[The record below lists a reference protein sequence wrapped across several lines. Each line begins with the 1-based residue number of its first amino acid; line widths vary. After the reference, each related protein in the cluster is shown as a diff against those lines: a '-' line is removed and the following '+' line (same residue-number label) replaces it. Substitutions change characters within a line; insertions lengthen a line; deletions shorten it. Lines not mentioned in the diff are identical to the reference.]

1 MIRKLLVFAAAS
13 SLAACATADRLSE
26 VGSTPQL
33 SPIENPALYATGPS
47 TNTAQNTQYNAPSP
61 YGGQGAQ
68 YGQPQQGAQ
77 GAQTGAYPPPPA
89 SQYGNNYASN
99 AGAIPANYDVS
110 PTNSLWTPGR
120 QTFFGDP
127 RAASPG
133 DILTVNINIADSA
146 NVQNSTNRS
155 RSASEDSDLTN
166 FLGGEAALSQF
177 FNDAVDPTSLASF
190 GSSGSHA
197 GTGAV
202 TRQETINLSIAA
214 VVTGRM
220 PNGNLAISGRQE
232 VRINNEIRELL
243 VSGVVRPQDIASD
256 NTIRHTQIAEARIS
270 YGGRGHISDVQRPR
284 MGQEVFDI
292 LWPF

>member
-1 MIRKLLVFAAAS
+1 MIRKLLVFSAA
-13 SLAACATADRLSE
+13 LALTACATADRLAE
-26 VGSTPQL
+26 VGSTPAL
-33 SPIENPALYATGPS
+33 TPIENPALYATGP
-47 TNTAQNTQYNAPSP
+47 NPNPAYGDQYNTPPSR
-61 YGGQGAQ
+61 GGQSSGGG
-68 YGQPQQGAQ
+68 GQAG
-77 GAQTGAYPPPPA
+77 YPPQPA
-89 SQYGNNYASN
+89 YGAN
-99 AGAIPANYDVS
+99 AGSMPVHYEAS

-133 DILTVNINIADSA
+133 DILTVNINISDNA
-146 NVQNSTNRS
+146 NVQNSTNRA
-155 RSASEDSDLTN
+155 RSASEDSNLTN

-177 FNDAVDPTSLASF
+177 FNDAVDPASLTRF
-190 GSSGSHA
+190 GSSGSHS
-197 GTGAV
+197 GNGAV

-220 PNGNLAISGRQE
+220 PNGNLAIAGRQE

-284 MGQEVFDI
+284 IGQEIYDI